1 MLRELLMFL
10 AYCMCY
16 IQFAG
21 GAQKRE
27 GDDESGANSSGRRI
41 LVFGGNGFIGSET
54 VRRLLDKG
62 DEITIVNRGNWY
74 FDSSE
79 RIKPFVKAHFL
90 CDRDKLLKI
99 DCEELLTSGYYDAV
113 IDFSSYNARQMKQV
127 VDILHG
133 RVGVYIYISTDSIY
147 EVCEKT
153 HSKPSIEEDAVRPKS
168 PKKRLEL
175 KREEKY
181 AHDKLA
187 CEEVL
192 EQERKSGGFPYVA
205 LRLPDVIG
213 PRDSSFRFWTYH
225 LWIRIHKAIQ
235 HSVHMPNGVMDVKFS
250 LIHVEDAAKAIEK
263 VLDVGPA
270 AHNQAINLAFSEH
283 FTLKKLLRDIADKL
297 NVDEL
302 EFTSDDDSTWYSYP
316 TVTKGPL
323 NISKA
328 KILLGWEPMT
338 WESALDSLSSF
349 LDEAMTEEKFVR
361 EREMLLADFFENIVP
376 EEHYSTAL
384 KKLVEIYGSD
394 VMQGIALDIGFDTA
408 LEIAGP
414 GDVENSS
421 DAHGKKSAETRVEAQ
436 AADGSDGENVEE
448 VMTAVDSDNE
458 ASETTPDLDRKKK
471 DKHFDEL

>member
-21 GAQKRE
+21 GAQKGE
-27 GDDESGANSSGRRI
+27 GEDESGANSSGRRI

-192 EQERKSGGFPYVA
+192 EQERKSSGFPYVA

-213 PRDSSFRFWTYH
+213 PRDSSFRYWTYH

-235 HSVHMPNGVMDVKFS
+235 HPVHMPNGVMDVKFS

-302 EFTSDDDSTWYSYP
+302 EFISDDDSTWYSYP

-338 WESALDSLSSF
+338 WESSLDSLSSF
-349 LDEAMTEEKFVR
+349 LDDAMTEEKFVR

-394 VMQGIALDIGFDTA
+394 VMQGIALDIGFDTT

-436 AADGSDGENVEE
+436 AADKSDRENVEE
-448 VMTAVDSDNE
+448 AMKTVDSDNE
-458 ASETTPDLDRKKK
+458 ASESTPDLDRKKK

>member
-10 AYCMCY
+10 AYFLCY
-16 IQFAG
+16 IQFCG
-21 GAQKRE
+21 SAQKSE
-27 GDDESGANSSGRRI
+27 GEDEDGAKSSGRKI

-99 DCEELLTSGYYDAV
+99 DCEELLTSGSYDAV

-127 VDILHG
+127 VDLLHG
-133 RVGVYIYISTDSIY
+133 RVGVYIYVSTDSIY

-153 HSKPSIEEDAVRPKS
+153 HSGPSTEDDAVRPKS
-168 PKKRLEL
+168 AKKRLEL

-187 CEEVL
+187 CEEIL
-192 EQERKSGGFPYVA
+192 EKEKKSGGFPYVA

-235 HSVHMPNGVMDVKFS
+235 HPVHMPSGVSDVKFS

-263 VLDVGPA
+263 VLDVGPV
-270 AHNQAINLAFSEH
+270 AHNQAINLAFNEH

-302 EFTSDDDSTWYSYP
+302 EFISDDDSTWYSYP
-316 TVTKGPL
+316 TVSKGPL
-323 NISKA
+323 NINKA

-349 LDEAMTEEKFVR
+349 FEGAMTEKKFVR
-361 EREMLLADFFENIVP
+361 EREMLLADFFESIVP
-376 EEHYSTAL
+376 EEHYPTAL
-384 KKLVEIYGSD
+384 KKLIEIYGSD
-394 VMQGIALDIGFDTA
+394 VMEGIALDIGFDTTP
-408 LEIAGP
+408 EIAGP
-414 GDVENSS
+414 NDVQNSRA
-421 DAHGKKSAETRVEAQ
+421 AHGQKSAEMRAETRAE
-436 AADGSDGENVEE
+436 DKSDGGGVEE
-448 VMTAVDSDNE
+448 SVEEIDFENE
-458 ASETTPDLDRKKK
+458 ASTSNPDSERKKK
-471 DKHFDEL
+471 DKHLDEL